1 MENVFIRGR
10 RMSDDHHI
18 DISDA
23 ASVREML
30 LGSGYSEK
38 AIDYYLNR
46 PDMGSISD
54 ADHVTELT
62 GKCGDTM
69 RIYMKFDNGRVKDAK
84 MQVLGCPG
92 AVAAAMAAMELV
104 KGKTIEEAQKI
115 RDRDVFRLVEDLPD
129 QKQHCVRLA
138 IKTMLQALE
147 EYDPAKR

>member
-1 MENVFIRGR
+1 
-10 RMSDDHHI
+10 MSDDHNI

-30 LGSGYSEK
+30 LGSGYSAK

-46 PDMGSISD
+46 PDMGSLSD

-69 RIYMKFDNGRVKDAK
+69 RIYMKFDRDTVKDAK

-104 KGKTIEEAQKI
+104 KGKTIKEARKI
-115 RDRDVFRLVEDLPD
+115 NDRDVFRLVEDLPD

-138 IKTMLQALE
+138 IKTMQQALE
-147 EYDPAKR
+147 EYDNGNR

>member
-1 MENVFIRGR
+1 
-10 RMSDDHHI
+10 MSDDHNI

-46 PDMGSISD
+46 PDMGSLSD

-69 RIYMKFDNGRVKDAK
+69 RIYMKFDRDRVKDAK

-115 RDRDVFRLVEDLPD
+115 KDQDVFRLVEDLPD

-138 IKTMLQALE
+138 IKTMQQALE
-147 EYDPAKR
+147 EYDNGNR

>member
-1 MENVFIRGR
+1 
-10 RMSDDHHI
+10 MSDDHNI

-30 LGSGYSEK
+30 LGSGYSQK

-46 PDMGSISD
+46 PDMGSLSD

-69 RIYMKFDNGRVKDAK
+69 RIYMKFDRDTVKDAK

-104 KGKTIEEAQKI
+104 KGKTIKEAQKI
-115 RDRDVFRLVEDLPD
+115 NDRDVFRLVEDLPD

-138 IKTMLQALE
+138 IKTMQQALE
-147 EYDPAKR
+147 EYDNGNR